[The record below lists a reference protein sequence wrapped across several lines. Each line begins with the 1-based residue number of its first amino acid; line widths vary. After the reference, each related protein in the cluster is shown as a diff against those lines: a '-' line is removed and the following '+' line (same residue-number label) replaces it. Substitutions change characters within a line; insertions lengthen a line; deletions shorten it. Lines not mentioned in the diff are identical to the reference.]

1 MVRCGGY
8 IFHQL
13 HIASIISCLSV
24 IINRMAVA
32 SLVIYSLVQTAA
44 WWVLLLLLV
53 QSNGRECYGRGKMFC
68 DLFLHSSVFFLAHQV
83 DGSDS
88 SLMSFPH
95 MLHAHNQPLIM
106 MSRTTTGSAP
116 DRDSPYQQAEDPHTR
131 GARLGTGPSW
141 WSRTE
146 SISTHPYRQRQHRPI
161 ARRKAHSYW
170 DGTRQ
175 RRIFRATRGCLV
187 G

>member
-1 MVRCGGY
+1 MVRFGGY

-53 QSNGRECYGRGKMFC
+53 QSNGRECNVRGKMFC
-68 DLFLHSSVFFLAHQV
+68 DLFLHSSVFFSHQ
-83 DGSDS
+83 
-88 SLMSFPH
+88 LMVQTAAWWAFVT

-116 DRDSPYQQAEDPHTR
+116 GCDSPYQQSEDPHTR

-146 SISTHPYRQRQHRPI
+146 SISTHRQRQHRPI
-161 ARRKAHSYW
+161 SRRKAHNYW
-170 DGTRQ
+170 SRRAHGSVCSRCALKQRQ
-175 RRIFRATRGCLV
+175 
-187 G
+187 